1 MTEPTHG
8 NPSCDVC
15 FDFKFSPQRTRH
27 IFGRR
32 WRDTPGLNF
41 CSRQIQ
47 HLERS
52 GAEECQLCAFIVK
65 AVSYFGMLPADDSTV
80 HLSIT
85 EAGAVAVFSPSLSIT
100 MQIYT
105 PIGRS
110 SALIISDLLTCISK
124 TNRPLVKDSSIIM
137 K

>member
-15 FDFKFSPQRTRH
+15 FDFKFSPQRSRH
-27 IFGRR
+27 KFGRR

-41 CSRQIQ
+41 SSRQIQ

-52 GAEECQLCAFIVK
+52 GAEACRLCAFIVK
-65 AVSYFGMLPADDSTV
+65 AVSYSGMLPADDSTV

-85 EAGAVAVFSPSLSIT
+85 EAGAVAVFSPSLSIAI
-100 MQIYT
+100 QIYT
-105 PIGRS
+105 PIGQF
-110 SALIISDLLTCISK
+110 SAIILTDLLTCISK
-124 TNRPLVKDSSIIM
+124 TNQPLGKDSSTTT